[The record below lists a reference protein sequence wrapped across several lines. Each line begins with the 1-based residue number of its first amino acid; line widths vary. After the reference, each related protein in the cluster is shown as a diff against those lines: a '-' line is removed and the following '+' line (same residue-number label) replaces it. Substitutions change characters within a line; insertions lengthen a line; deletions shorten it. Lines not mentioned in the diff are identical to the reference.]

1 MKQKKLIWKQVTK
14 NSLPPLIL
22 DFFIRELKNTFLR
35 KLGFYY
41 KYYKKVGDKGYIVP
55 EADKEFVDELRKRA
69 RKDKNYLWNIYNMQ
83 YKDAKNL
90 IDFSEELSKDNFKI
104 KSDEELKQCFIQ
116 LRNNFFNYSYS
127 LFLSVPRAPFLEDI
141 VKKQLHK
148 KLSNKKKIDEYFNVL
163 MTPDKESNTGKAQKE
178 LLRIASSKN
187 ITKKLINSF
196 LKKYSFLNVRF
207 GYGKPYT
214 YDDIVKR
221 IVFLKRESPEKK
233 LLELNT
239 KNEELKEK
247 RKKIIQELEFDE
259 KLIDIINLAREN
271 SFFRTYNLETYSY
284 VGCILIPF
292 FNEVGKRVGL
302 SYDELFYCTA
312 DEIISLL
319 NNRIEIDNRKNSFVF
334 AFLDGEANIFTGE
347 KISFF
352 EEKEI
357 VDTSKFVFKGIT
369 ASKGVVKGKARIVK
383 SREDFSKMNA
393 GDILV
398 TEFTTPDYVTVME
411 KAAAIIAD
419 LGGLTSHTAVV
430 ARELGKPCIV
440 GLVDASKVIK
450 DDDIIEVD
458 ADKGLVIRK
467 LNMKKLSTGD
477 CKMNLFMYLFAK
489 GFGKPQEKIIGYGH
503 KNLVIVFN
511 DKRTR
516 FYMDPDELKEVG
528 QLVISKMNNDFGFGM
543 KIIEKHSGV
552 G

>member
-1 MKQKKLIWKQVTK
+1 MNKMKQKKLIWKQVTK

-503 KNLVIVFN
+503 KNL
-511 DKRTR
+511 
-516 FYMDPDELKEVG
+516 
-528 QLVISKMNNDFGFGM
+528 
-543 KIIEKHSGV
+543 
-552 G
+552 